1 MFLIGYGEYFNATM
15 CLCWYS
21 ASVIITVVRGNMEIE
36 VKSIN
41 ELKNALNSGAS
52 EIVTYD
58 EDLVRKL
65 KAIKL
70 AKSWGPAAVGGI
82 IAAIPLVVTTGPF
95 GATVMAAA
103 APTAS
108 ITTATIIALVVAIG
122 GTIAINLFTD
132 WDYVELPLGIKMER
146 RK

>member
-1 MFLIGYGEYFNATM
+1 FLIGYGDCFNTM
-15 CLCWYS
+15 VRLCWYS

-65 KAIKL
+65 KAVKL
-70 AKSWGPAAVGGI
+70 AKSWVQR
-82 IAAIPLVVTTGPF
+82 PLV
-95 GATVMAAA
+95 
-103 APTAS
+103 
-108 ITTATIIALVVAIG
+108 AL
-122 GTIAINLFTD
+122 LQQ
-132 WDYVELPLGIKMER
+132 YL
-146 RK
+146 

>member
-1 MFLIGYGEYFNATM
+1 
-15 CLCWYS
+15 
-21 ASVIITVVRGNMEIE
+21 
-36 VKSIN
+36 
-41 ELKNALNSGAS
+41 
-52 EIVTYD
+52 
-58 EDLVRKL
+58 
-65 KAIKL
+65 

-103 APTAS
+103 APTVS